1 MPLEED
7 EYEIVPV
14 GPIRRIE
21 KRVEKMERSGS
32 GNEMV
37 KELIDVVRT
46 NQKIIDEVVKINSE
60 MINKVSELSAH
71 VTQMT
76 EKLNDFLERIE
87 IGEATETVVEEK
99 SGPEVEQRMQKLEKR
114 INSMLLSTMKA
125 KQFKPVVRKPLTM

>member
-60 MINKVSELSAH
+60 MINKISELSSH

-76 EKLNDFLERIE
+76 EKLTDFLERIE
-87 IGEATETVVEEK
+87 VGESVEAEA
-99 SGPEVEQRMQKLEKR
+99 PQQ
-114 INSMLLSTMKA
+114 
-125 KQFKPVVRKPLTM
+125 

>member
-1 MPLEED
+1 MPLEEE

-21 KRVEKMERSGS
+21 KRVERMERSGS

-60 MINKVSELSAH
+60 MINRVSELSAH

-87 IGEATETVVEEK
+87 VGEAESAEAPVQNN
-99 SGPEVEQRMQKLEKR
+99 PEVEQRMQKLEKR